1 MVSRRRSTRA
11 RSAALVCGLL
21 IMLALSLPSRD
32 AGAHA
37 FVSRTE
43 PRSGATVSEAPTVV
57 RIWFDGPVESM
68 FVDIRVEDG
77 AKRRVDRGDG
87 RRSQADSTLVEV
99 GLTPLAPGRYRVFWS
114 VIARDGHAREGSF
127 SFLLK

>member
-1 MVSRRRSTRA
+1 MLSSTRSTRA
-11 RSAALVCGLL
+11 RSAALVCGVL
-21 IMLALSLPSRD
+21 ITLTLALLSHD

-43 PRSGATVSEAPTVV
+43 PRSGATLAETPAAV
-57 RIWFDGPVESM
+57 RIWFDGPVEPL
-68 FVDIRVEDG
+68 FIDIRVEDG

-87 RRSQADSTLVEV
+87 RRSQSDNTLVEV
-99 GLTPLAPGRYRVFWS
+99 GLTALTPGRYRVFWS
-114 VIARDGHAREGSF
+114 VIARDGLARVGSF